1 MERPASVL
9 KGISG
14 DDAKDPALAIRGMP
28 PNFGEHSLPH
38 IVTFQGIISSIA
50 RIYRPSDEAIK
61 DSFENARFMRNDC
74 GLMECIEQRQRSTA
88 LLNWHLEPDDEND
101 KTQQWLCEQLTA
113 ILESTPRFMQYREN
127 LLHAIWFGRYGVSH
141 RLRWKPVRG
150 QMRLTIDRWRPVHG
164 DKLAFRY
171 DDGNQ
176 TFDEDQ
182 VGIRVGAGF
191 TAGSMVAKRW
201 TVEKINKVEPSD
213 YGLVYFLEPYERS
226 LLAIHKHMIEDGE
239 YEDPQAAGK
248 IHGVG
253 IRSRIYWT
261 WYQAQE
267 TLAWMMEYLERS
279 AFGIE
284 IWYYPWGNDE
294 AKSKTRAAAEER
306 IGQGRN
312 IILVPRPLGEDTM
325 AYGVERIEPSMA
337 GLEACQKLVTEFF
350 GHRMKRYILGQTL
363 TSEASSTGLGS
374 NLADI
379 HLASFL
385 QIVKYD
391 ATNLEETITTE
402 TVEPLKKFNW
412 PRYRDIPIRFRIDT
426 ESADTEEKLK
436 AYQSAYQMGMKLK
449 AQDVYDIIG
458 ASQPEPG
465 DEVLQDPQHA
475 QAQAQQ
481 AQMQAQAAAQQQAA
495 RGRSQVSMANRA
507 SQVKQVDHALQV
519 NKIMEALGLKDRP
532 GADEPGVG
540 DGEGEPE
547 TYDRLPG
554 GAGDGANPN
563 QFDRQQVQKGVREE
577 MEHTADP
584 GIATEIALDHL
595 AENPQYYGQP
605 EPDSESSERRRVVEA
620 YSSEKPREQ
629 FSRQDEERIAKHV
642 KSGTGELLIPDERGG
657 VYGYRRDARG
667 GISVEY
673 YKSRK
678 PAAGQKSFGWD
689 ESQVVRD
696 DDGKFA
702 EKEGGGGSGE
712 KADGS
717 EKRAKGKQSDE
728 PDASEAKPDVDPVAL
743 MTRDDAI
750 KAGKTYQEWMY
761 AVSDAYRYERIPED
775 AESWKSLSDATVG
788 DFDGVPWIGKRV
800 YVQAMHTPKTLVGT
814 VESAIPRGVVIRH
827 PDGTT
832 SKQSADLLWPIDE
845 WIDHQEKKGK
855 PVPHEA
861 REFAKGDGDKEP
873 ARPFDDGAGGKGEK
887 AEPDEATPDELA
899 RYDNYK
905 EMMAGIKRDPRPL
918 DQWVKQVREVAG
930 RKLADKSEEPPA
942 KPEPKKTGGVASL
955 DEVPYDLAFDAH
967 RGSSFVPEERA
978 HQRQQEYVDYMEGLH
993 EELKGLTKSP
1003 EQEAE
1008 LKYQFAQFK
1017 EGYLSRYKGVL
1028 AADARTVSSMITGP
1042 SNFPTARNEKRLD
1055 AAHAKTMDF
1064 LDWRNDAVRR
1074 MKKAIH
1080 NAAPEDVQIDEET
1093 ERLKKSALSTIAT
1106 LKSIEAGEGGL
1117 SRSLFTSNLQGKL
1130 ERAAKNGNYEAVE
1143 KTLEF
1148 IREHQE
1154 KHLKKPVFAKNNRVW
1169 QAVESHKSAS
1179 ESKAAEPAKD
1189 GEEDFLHFDGA
1200 TAVRNY
1206 DEDRIQITMPGKP
1219 SADVR
1224 ESLKSAGWHWSPR
1237 NGVWQRKLTNAAE
1250 ASAEYILKKHYGQ
1263 PIEKPE

>member
-1 MERPASVL
+1 MSILTGNQMERPASVL

-113 ILESTPRFMQYREN
+113 ILEATPRFMQYREN

-150 QMRLTIDRWRPVHG
+150 KMRLAIDRWRPVHG

-294 AKSKTRAAAEER
+294 AKKHTRAAAEER

-350 GHRMKRYILGQTL
+350 GWRMKRYILGQTL
-363 TSEASSTGLGS
+363 TSEAASTGLGS

-436 AYQSAYQMGMKLK
+436 AYETAYRMGAKLK

-458 ASQPEPG
+458 ASQPDPG

-481 AQMQAQAAAQQQAA
+481 AQMQAQTAAQQQAA

-532 GADEPGVG
+532 GADEPGAEAG
-540 DGEGEPE
+540 EEEGEPE

-554 GAGDGANPN
+554 GLGDNANPN
-563 QFDRQQVQKGVREE
+563 QFDRQQVQKGVRTE

-620 YSSEKPREQ
+620 YSAEKPREQ
-629 FSRQDEERIAKHV
+629 FSRQDEERIARHV
-642 KSGTGELLIPDERGG
+642 KSGVGELLIPDNRGG
-657 VYGYRRDARG
+657 VYGYCRDARG

-673 YKSRK
+673 YKARK
-678 PAAGQKSFGWD
+678 PAAGQKSLWD
-689 ESQVVRD
+689 EGDHPRD
-696 DDGKFA
+696 DSGEFV
-702 EKEGGGGSGE
+702 EKEGGGGGGDGE
-712 KADGS
+712 SKVDKPEPDDAKDLPASLKKS
-717 EKRAKGKQSDE
+717 EKGIDSESENARLDSSGDDKSISQTEGKKMSEFQAFLDKAKDE
-728 PDASEAKPDVDPVAL
+728 PSPKWQKAAETLAAMGDDERAQVEAYLAPNPKNRRRKLVDRIAEGASPLIPMTEEEVKAAEETKRKAEDEAAEKKATASREREEKRKAEMAAKPLEGKDKGEVGWKIEDRAGRLYVTGTRYGDPNLSKLKSIGAHWDASE
-743 MTRDDAI
+743 
-750 KAGKTYQEWMY
+750 KAW
-761 AVSDAYRYERIPED
+761 
-775 AESWKSLSDATVG
+775 
-788 DFDGVPWIGKRV
+788 WIGKAKRSDLE
-800 YVQAMHTPKTLVGT
+800 TLVEKVNGKKQSFAD
-814 VESAIPRGVVIRH
+814 EAGRRKSAGLAAAIPY
-827 PDGTT
+827 DA
-832 SKQSADLLWPIDE
+832 AD
-845 WIDHQEKKGK
+845 
-855 PVPHEA
+855 
-861 REFAKGDGDKEP
+861 
-873 ARPFDDGAGGKGEK
+873 
-887 AEPDEATPDELA
+887 
-899 RYDNYK
+899 
-905 EMMAGIKRDPRPL
+905 
-918 DQWVKQVREVAG
+918 VRAW
-930 RKLADKSEEPPA
+930 AKSEGAVWDGINKQWLFPDQE
-942 KPEPKKTGGVASL
+942 TLTVARGKI
-955 DEVPYDLAFDAH
+955 DDWH
-967 RGSSFVPEERA
+967 RE
-978 HQRQQEYVDYMEGLH
+978 
-993 EELKGLTKSP
+993 
-1003 EQEAE
+1003 
-1008 LKYQFAQFK
+1008 
-1017 EGYLSRYKGVL
+1017 
-1028 AADARTVSSMITGP
+1028 
-1042 SNFPTARNEKRLD
+1042 
-1055 AAHAKTMDF
+1055 
-1064 LDWRNDAVRR
+1064 RNDARR
-1074 MKKAIH
+1074 KDEMAQWKKEGEAKEKKA
-1080 NAAPEDVQIDEET
+1080 AAHKAKGERMFSKATESRHSPYSVGTRIRDKDGKIWVVTATEKSERFEDGLSSGFRIDDGYDHTAWARPATEEET
-1093 ERLKKSALSTIAT
+1093 AGTNKAERVAWLEKQLRILSLSPDDDRDRPRLDKERSDVLAELRALK
-1106 LKSIEAGEGGL
+1106 
-1117 SRSLFTSNLQGKL
+1117 
-1130 ERAAKNGNYEAVE
+1130 
-1143 KTLEF
+1143 
-1148 IREHQE
+1148 
-1154 KHLKKPVFAKNNRVW
+1154 
-1169 QAVESHKSAS
+1169 
-1179 ESKAAEPAKD
+1179 
-1189 GEEDFLHFDGA
+1189 GEEA
-1200 TAVRNY
+1200 
-1206 DEDRIQITMPGKP
+1206 
-1219 SADVR
+1219 
-1224 ESLKSAGWHWSPR
+1224 
-1237 NGVWQRKLTNAAE
+1237 
-1250 ASAEYILKKHYGQ
+1250 
-1263 PIEKPE
+1263 